1 MRNIAH
7 GAATFAGIL
16 TLALAARPAA
26 ADDADWKSVV
36 ADTTAANPGA
46 PASVQDPNAPWVST
60 RTLVKLDRADDNV
73 IRLGPGESFA
83 VMEVAKRDSE
93 YSVLTKRGDWYNVR
107 LSDSR
112 TGWIH
117 ESLCHERYDLSGLE
131 FRPNPKMFS
140 RIGSFALTGYTGG
153 YSFDRKSNS
162 LALGGRVGYYL
173 LDWLEFEGGVSW
185 THVNRPAEIVESLF
199 ELQLEPEEFHMLFY
213 EMNVNAEL
221 LPGRQLVPYLTGG
234 LGSSIMRGE
243 TEPTWNVGGGIQFFV
258 ARKTAM
264 RWEFRNYRFDSGDEA
279 ARRTNNNFAFTIGTT
294 VLL

>member
-1 MRNIAH
+1 MNTITRVT
-7 GAATFAGIL
+7 ATLAVTL

-26 ADDADWKSVV
+26 ADDPDWTSVAADSS
-36 ADTTAANPGA
+36 AAGTD
-46 PASVQDPNAPWVST
+46 ASTLLQDPNAPWVST

-73 IRLGPGESFA
+73 VRLGPGESFA

-93 YSVLTKRGDWYNVR
+93 YPVLTKRGDWYNVR
-107 LSDSR
+107 LSGSR

-140 RIGSFALTGYTGG
+140 RVGSFALTGYTGG

-185 THVNRPAEIVESLF
+185 THISRPAEIVESLF
-199 ELQLEPEEFHMLFY
+199 ALQLEPEEFHMLFY
-213 EMNVNAEL
+213 EMNANAEL

-234 LGSSIMRGE
+234 VGSSIMRGE

-258 ARKTAM
+258 AKKTSM
-264 RWEFRNYRFDSGDEA
+264 RWEFRNYRFSSGDES